1 MNKTSKIKEIES
13 KINHYDELIEEYKA
27 EIEKINNLTEISI
40 TDLIL
45 EFHKEDSVFVKK
57 EKTQSQYKYILGG
70 DGRSDPWDENRM
82 GLVLKIQLFKIYVSD
97 EDLKKFIEFLK
108 ATKEEEVKAIFIN
121 NYQKFP
127 K

>member
-1 MNKTSKIKEIES
+1 
-13 KINHYDELIEEYKA
+13 
-27 EIEKINNLTEISI
+27 
-40 TDLIL
+40 
-45 EFHKEDSVFVKK
+45 
-57 EKTQSQYKYILGG
+57 
-70 DGRSDPWDENRM
+70 M